1 MLVLV
6 LLVSGCT
13 QQAATPPAAT
23 QTLNATPAPGG
34 TTTTP
39 MAADGKRLVTYT
51 EADNGKTGDIAQN
64 TRFAVQLAE
73 NPTTGFMWNA
83 TLSPGLELQSTDF
96 RQSPAAA
103 GMVGVGGT
111 RTWIILAKDTGN
123 QNFSAIY
130 RRSWEPLTGN
140 KTAYSVNIRV
150 VTI

>member
-1 MLVLV
+1 M

-13 QQAATPPAAT
+13 QQAPIPPVVTPT
-23 QTLNATPAPGG
+23 MNTTPAPTGM
-34 TTTTP
+34 TTP
-39 MAADGKRLVTYT
+39 MAADGKKMVTYT

-64 TRFAVQLAE
+64 SRFAVQLAE

-96 RQSPAAA
+96 RQSRPAAP

-111 RTWIILAKDTGN
+111 RTWIILANNTGN

-130 RRSWEPLTGN
+130 RRSWEPVTGN
-140 KTAYSVNIRV
+140 ETAYSMNIRV
-150 VTI
+150 ITI